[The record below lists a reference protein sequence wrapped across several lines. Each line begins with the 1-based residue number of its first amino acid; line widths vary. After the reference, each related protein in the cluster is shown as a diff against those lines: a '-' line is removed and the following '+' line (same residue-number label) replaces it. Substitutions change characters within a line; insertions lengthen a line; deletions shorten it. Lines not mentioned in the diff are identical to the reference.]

1 MPKAR
6 KKLKTKLK
14 ARLKKRIKAKAKR
27 PSNRDRERG
36 SLSLLTSLI
45 DRLGASV
52 SRDKK
57 GDLVVSHFNH
67 PSFKI
72 DLNKLRI
79 VEVTP
84 LPESP
89 ATNVEDQP
97 SAS

>member
-14 ARLKKRIKAKAKR
+14 ARLKKRIKAKR

-97 SAS
+97 SAA